1 MSTGQLAIR
10 LSSPNWGS
18 PSETLAMAEVT
29 GASRTDIT
37 EPSVK
42 VPLGINDVPQQI
54 SLAAGSYLVRLY
66 LPSGDVQAER
76 IEVRSGGFA
85 ELTFEIGK
93 SSLEWFG
100 LATSLGSVNPPPRPR
115 IVQSREKASPR
126 PAPTRFLTH
135 LKSATPNLFDFNS
148 VRFQNS
154 SSRLFLLQEHN
165 TNKLEHVSGPK
176 RVAQTKGWRYV
187 SCVDP
192 VRDFPEGRLS
202 PSKLVR
208 WWTGGTL
215 EPPVRLKLAQ
225 YDERGAWLLLP
236 ASAEMSFGKVRAFA
250 NIRAPNGATYH
261 AVFPEGWASTSRSRL
276 GEIVQPSVRVTE
288 VTDIAMAFKDSQ
300 ATPSTWRYAPEID
313 DVEAMS
319 LLGFLHT
326 GLVEAGQMMLKL
338 AHTWL
343 FEKTVNPV
351 AAAAGAFMLLS
362 HTEEA
367 NAQLSPHWRHWV
379 RNLYHYYPDIP
390 DGAIAMAQMTL
401 AYGESGHDEEVDV
414 EKLREYALEA
424 VRRGLP
430 FLGTGV
436 RRLTD
441 VLVALEGDDRAEGR
455 SGPQVEST
463 RRALSLVLQLGR
475 ITVPGEFFTVLRLS
489 EARR

>member
-29 GASRTDIT
+29 GASRTDLI

-42 VPLGINDVPQQI
+42 VPLGINDVPKQI

-85 ELTFEIGK
+85 ELSFEIGK

-100 LATSLGSVNPPPRPR
+100 LASLGSVNPPPRPS
-115 IVQSREKASPR
+115 IVQSREKAPYR
-126 PAPTRFLTH
+126 NAPTRFLPH
-135 LKSATPNLFDFNS
+135 LKSATPDLINLDS
-148 VRFQNS
+148 VRFQIS
-154 SSRLFLLQEHN
+154 SSRLHQERN
-165 TNKLEHVSGPK
+165 TNELVHVSDPQ
-176 RVAQTKGWRYV
+176 RFAQTEGWRYV

-192 VRDFPEGRLS
+192 LRDFPEGRLS

-208 WWTGGTL
+208 WWTGGIL
-215 EPPVRLKLAQ
+215 ERPVPLELVQ

-236 ASAEMSFGKVRAFA
+236 TSAAETGFRKVRAFA
-250 NIRAPNGATYH
+250 SIRAPKGANYH

-288 VTDIAMAFKDSQ
+288 VTDIAMAFKDFQ

-351 AAAAGAFMLLS
+351 AAAAGAYLLLS

-367 NAQLSPHWRHWV
+367 NAQLAPHWRRWV
-379 RNLYHYYPDIP
+379 RNLYRRYPEIP

-401 AYGESGHDEEVDV
+401 AYGESGRDEEVDV

>member
-1 MSTGQLAIR
+1 MSTGVLAIR
-10 LSSPNWGS
+10 LSSPSWES
-18 PSETLAMAEVT
+18 PSETLAMVEVT
-29 GASRTDIT
+29 GASRIDTT
-37 EPSVK
+37 EPSHK
-42 VPLGINDVPQQI
+42 VPLGVNDVPQQI
-54 SLAAGSYLVRLY
+54 SLVEGSYLVRLY

-76 IEVRSGGFA
+76 IEVRSGGLA

-100 LATSLGSVNPPPRPR
+100 LATSLGSVKPPPHSSM
-115 IVQSREKASPR
+115 VQSHETTPPR
-126 PAPTRFLTH
+126 PAPTRLPDH
-135 LKSATPNLFDFNS
+135 LKSAAPDLFDRNS
-148 VRFQNS
+148 VRFQKLS
-154 SSRLFLLQEHN
+154 THSVLLQEHN
-165 TNKLEHVSGPK
+165 TNELVHVSGLQ
-176 RVAQTKGWRYV
+176 RVAQTEGWRYI
-187 SCVDP
+187 SCVNP
-192 VRDFPEGRLS
+192 VRAFPEGRLS
-202 PSKLVR
+202 PRKLVR
-208 WWTGGTL
+208 WWTGNS
-215 EPPVRLKLAQ
+215 EQPVRLNLVQ
-225 YDERGAWLLLP
+225 SDQRSAWLLPP
-236 ASAEMSFGKVRAFA
+236 APAKMDVRRVRAFA
-250 NIRAPNGATYH
+250 DIRAPNGATYY
-261 AVFPEGWASTSRSRL
+261 AVFPEGWASTSRNRL
-276 GEIVQPSVRVTE
+276 GQIVKPSVRVTE
-288 VTDIAMAFKDSQ
+288 VTDIAMTFKDSR
-300 ATPSTWRYAPEID
+300 ATPSSWRCAPEID

-326 GLVEAGQMMLKL
+326 GLVEAGQMMLGL

-351 AAAAGAFMLLS
+351 AAAAGAYMLLS

-367 NAQLSPHWRHWV
+367 NAQLAPDWRDWV
-379 RNLYHYYPDIP
+379 SNLYRRYPEIP

-401 AYGESGHDEEVDV
+401 AYGESGGDEEIDV
-414 EKLREYALEA
+414 EKLRGYALEA

-489 EARR
+489 EERR